1 MRLAA
6 ARIFVSQWGEALD
19 FYGALLGPPTS
30 VGPER
35 SFAVF
40 GAGSAD
46 VIIEPVDADAPPE
59 DRALVG
65 RFTGIS
71 LAVDD
76 LDRAHQDL
84 TAAGITFTSAP
95 KVQPWGGRLA
105 TIADP
110 SGNQVQLVQ
119 YPD

>member
-1 MRLAA
+1 M
-6 ARIFVSQWGEALD
+6 D
-19 FYGALLGPPTS
+19 FYSALLGPPTS

-40 GAGSAD
+40 DGEPAD

-71 LAVDD
+71 FAVDD
-76 LDRAHQDL
+76 LDRVHQEL
-84 TAAGITFTSAP
+84 TAAGISFTSSP
-95 KVQPWGGRLA
+95 KLQPWGGRLA
-105 TIADP
+105 TLADP
-110 SGNQVQLVQ
+110 SGNEVQLVQ

>member
-6 ARIFVSQWGEALD
+6 ARIFVSQLNEAVG

-30 VGPER
+30 VGPGGA
-35 SFAVF
+35 FAVF
-40 GAGSAD
+40 DGKPSD
-46 VIIEPVDADAPPE
+46 VIVETVAHDAPPE

-71 LAVDD
+71 FAVDD
-76 LDRAHQDL
+76 LDRIHHEL
-84 TAAGITFTSAP
+84 TAAGLSFTGSP
-95 KVQPWGGRLA
+95 ELQPWGGRLA

-110 SGNQVQLVQ
+110 SGNEIQLVQ
-119 YPD
+119 YP